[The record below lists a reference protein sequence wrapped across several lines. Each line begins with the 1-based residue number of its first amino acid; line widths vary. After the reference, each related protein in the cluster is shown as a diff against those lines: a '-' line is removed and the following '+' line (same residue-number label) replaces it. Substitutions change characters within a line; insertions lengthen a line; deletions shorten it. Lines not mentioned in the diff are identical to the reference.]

1 MNSVLVVGASGF
13 LGSRFVQHCLSR
25 NLDIK
30 ITTSK
35 ISFTNNFDEAIF
47 IGDFTGL
54 SEKKTIERLNG
65 IDVVLDASGLSAPLF
80 EKEPQKALY
89 CNSYLPS
96 RLAMLSKKAG
106 VRHFIYLSSIHV
118 YGNNNKKVVTE
129 NSHCLPSSIYGQSKL
144 AGEFGVVACNEESKF
159 RTTVLRLSN
168 VFGVSAYS
176 KNENLILFVSSLCN
190 QILSSGVGEVIN
202 PLIKRDFI
210 PASTVMKV
218 FERLCFK
225 EEKLP
230 SENVINICSGE
241 SWSCKDMAKKISAV
255 ATSMNISNEL
265 KFNAP
270 SVPKVQQK
278 RFKSE
283 VDWSSKLNFLESYD
297 AEIRDIF
304 NNLMK

>member
-1 MNSVLVVGASGF
+1 
-13 LGSRFVQHCLSR
+13 
-25 NLDIK
+25 
-30 ITTSK
+30 
-35 ISFTNNFDEAIF
+35 
-47 IGDFTGL
+47 
-54 SEKKTIERLNG
+54 
-65 IDVVLDASGLSAPLF
+65 
-80 EKEPQKALY
+80 
-89 CNSYLPS
+89 
-96 RLAMLSKKAG
+96 MLSKKAG

-118 YGNNNKKVVTE
+118 YGNSNKKVVNE

-144 AGEFGVVACNEESKF
+144 AGEFGVVASNEEGKF

-176 KNENLILFVSSLCN
+176 NNENLILFVSSLCK
-190 QILSSGVGEVIN
+190 QIVSSGVGEVIN
-202 PLIKRDFI
+202 PGVKRDFI

-225 EEKLP
+225 EEKFP
-230 SENVINICSGE
+230 KENIINICSGE

-265 KFNAP
+265 KFNSLP
-270 SVPKVQQK
+270 VHKVQQP

-283 VDWSSKLNFLESYD
+283 VDWCGEFNFLESYD

-304 NNLMK
+304 NILMK